1 MSLKTKFILWFTGI
15 GLYVMLLGGV
25 FYYNLFRW
33 TFEEKLKQ
41 DVVETVRVR
50 APDLI
55 KGLLESPA
63 AISFGE
69 YDIMSAFSKDERIV
83 SVVYVGRNNRIRW
96 HKEARFMGIPF
107 DEFNAQIPFL
117 TGAMN
122 EAIMAKAHRARAV
135 SGQPLFELA
144 VPFTLRGEIIG
155 IMALTVTKAG
165 AQGLVASAMSKYMV
179 GAVLTLFLLGLPL
192 YFFFIHYVTA
202 PIEALR
208 ERVRYVSLR
217 NPELRVPERSGEIG
231 SLGAEFSAMAEKMR
245 KELEENSRRAE
256 ESSETEG
263 LWWRSLLGAIVPG
276 SNYALVVNQDNN
288 VLYANF
294 DLGRAGE
301 TGAVHLLDLVD
312 NRQQALLRLASEALE
327 APGRVLEGEAVFRD
341 KDMNAKILHIGS
353 SPETG
358 RTLILFQ
365 PKNA

>member
-1 MSLKTKFILWFTGI
+1 MSLKTKFILWFAGI
-15 GLYVMLLGGV
+15 GAYVMLLGGV
-25 FYYNLFRW
+25 FYYNMFRW

-50 APDLI
+50 APELI

-69 YDIMSAFSKDERIV
+69 YDIMSAFSKDERVV
-83 SVVYVGRNNRIRW
+83 SVVYVGRNNKIRW
-96 HKEARFMGIPF
+96 HKEARFIGMPF
-107 DEFNAQIPFL
+107 DEFNAQIPFA

-122 EAIMAKAHRARAV
+122 EAIMAKAHRARPV
-135 SGQPLFELA
+135 PGQPLIELG

-155 IMALTVTKAG
+155 IMALTFSREG
-165 AQGLVASAMSKYMV
+165 AQRLVGSAMRKYLV
-179 GAVLTLFLLGLPL
+179 GALLTLFLIGLPL
-192 YFFFIHYVTA
+192 YFFFSHYVTS
-202 PIEALR
+202 PIETLR

-263 LWWRSLLGAIVPG
+263 LWWRSLLNAIVPG
-276 SNYALVVNQDNN
+276 SSYALVVNQDNN
-288 VLYANF
+288 VLYSNF

-327 APGRVLEGEAVFRD
+327 APGRVLEGEAVFKNR
-341 KDMNAKILHIGS
+341 DMNARILHIGS
-353 SPETG
+353 AHGTG

-365 PKNA
+365 PKSA

>member
-1 MSLKTKFILWFTGI
+1 
-15 GLYVMLLGGV
+15 
-25 FYYNLFRW
+25 
-33 TFEEKLKQ
+33 
-41 DVVETVRVR
+41 
-50 APDLI
+50 
-55 KGLLESPA
+55 
-63 AISFGE
+63 
-69 YDIMSAFSKDERIV
+69 
-83 SVVYVGRNNRIRW
+83 VVYVGRNNRIRW